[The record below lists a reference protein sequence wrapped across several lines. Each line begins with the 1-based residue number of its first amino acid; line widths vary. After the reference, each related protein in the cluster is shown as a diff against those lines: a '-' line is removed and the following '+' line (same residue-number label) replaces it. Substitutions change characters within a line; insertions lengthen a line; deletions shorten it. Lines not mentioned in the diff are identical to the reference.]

1 MLGNGNI
8 RLAPR
13 QTEQRT
19 HNDPLSNV
27 SEVAKRRCN
36 RQQHRNDCWNPDAV
50 RDPLIY
56 GCFHV
61 QSRIYTRPV
70 EDSNSSLLLIGDYTN
85 NPAWAGSALRFSLAL
100 SADVGRMVQVPTFRR
115 YRTAFSIW

>member
-8 RLAPR
+8 RFATR

-19 HNDPLSNV
+19 HNNPLSNV

-36 RQQHRNDCWNPDAV
+36 RQQHLNDCWNPDAV
-50 RDPLIY
+50 CDPLIY

-61 QSRIYTRPV
+61 QSRIDVSPV
-70 EDSNSSLLLIGDYTN
+70 ESPPEGQESSKGKPVSVVYCCCRATSVN
-85 NPAWAGSALRFSLAL
+85 
-100 SADVGRMVQVPTFRR
+100 VGE
-115 YRTAFSIW
+115 TAFLPPLGLSQALISSPIQ

>member
-8 RLAPR
+8 RLATR

-19 HNDPLSNV
+19 HNNPLSNV

-61 QSRIYTRPV
+61 QSRIYTPPSRTLQFV
-70 EDSNSSLLLIGDYTN
+70 IVVN
-85 NPAWAGSALRFSLAL
+85 
-100 SADVGRMVQVPTFRR
+100 RR
-115 YRTAFSIW
+115 GC